1 MPPTESQP
9 EPRTHALLH
18 WRHRL
23 SVRLIGWMLAA
34 IFITFALVGYL
45 TIRMHRHHL
54 ESATQLSAERVSDLV
69 KRSTSQY
76 MLRNDREGLHQMM
89 ATIASEPGV
98 VRIRIFNQEGKIT
111 YSTDPG
117 EIEHYVAKDAEA
129 CYGCHAAG
137 RPLAR
142 LDRPDRF
149 RIYRANGT
157 AVMGVINPIENQA
170 SCSNAACHA
179 HPPEQK
185 ILGVLDT
192 NLSLAQTEASLAES
206 NQAMLSYTLLGAV
219 LISLLTGVLV
229 WRLAGVPLQMLQ
241 RGTERLASG
250 DLGYQIPLQSQ
261 DEFGDLASSFN
272 AMSGELADAR
282 ATLETRVQQKTRE
295 LTVAHQQMLQAERL
309 TSIGKLAAV
318 VAHEINNP
326 LSGIL
331 VYAKLLQKWI
341 ERGADA
347 GRQPEMRESL
357 QVMESEIRR
366 CSAIVH
372 NMLTFARATPMNL
385 GWNDANAILDRCL
398 RLVRHKLELANI
410 QLRLELEPEMPP
422 LWCDAAQLEQLL
434 LALVINAIEAMP
446 RGGNLWLRSR
456 FLPPSSELELEVQ
469 DDGVGIPSEMLPR
482 MFEPFQTTK
491 ESGGVGLGL
500 AVARQIVERHQGR
513 IAVASEPG
521 HGAKF
526 VITLPLGGPQDP
538 AGAQIQGETQWE
550 TKAVC

>member
-9 EPRTHALLH
+9 EPRPHGLPH
-18 WRHRL
+18 WRQRL

-45 TIRMHRHHL
+45 NIRLHRKHL
-54 ESATQLSAERVSDLV
+54 EAATQLSAERVSDLV

-76 MLRNDREGLHQMM
+76 MLRNDRDGLHQMM

-111 YSTDPG
+111 YSTDPR
-117 EIEHYVAKDAEA
+117 EIDHYVAKGAEA

-149 RIYRANGT
+149 RIYRANG
-157 AVMGVINPIENQA
+157 APVMGVINPIENQA
-170 SCSNAACHA
+170 ACSNAACHA

-219 LISLLTGVLV
+219 LISLLTGLLV

-250 DLGYQIPLQSQ
+250 DLGHQIPVRSQ
-261 DEFGDLASSFN
+261 DEIGNLAVSFN
-272 AMSGELADAR
+272 AMSSELADAR
-282 ATLETRVQQKTRE
+282 ATLETRVEQKTRE
-295 LTVAHQQMLQAERL
+295 LTVAHQQMLQTERL
-309 TSIGKLAAV
+309 ASIGKLAAV

-331 VYAKLLQKWI
+331 VYAKLLHRWI
-341 ERGADA
+341 ERGADPA
-347 GRQPEMRESL
+347 RQPEMRESL
-357 QVMESEIRR
+357 QVMESEILR

-385 GWNDANAILDRCL
+385 GWNDANGIVDRCL
-398 RLVRHKLELANI
+398 RLVQHKLDLANI
-410 QLRLELEPEMPP
+410 QLHLELEPELPP

-456 FLPPSSELELEVQ
+456 SLPESKQMEFEVQ
-469 DDGVGIPSEMLPR
+469 DDGVGIPPEMSPR

-491 ESGGVGLGL
+491 ESHGVGLGL

-513 IAVASEPG
+513 IAVTSEPG

-526 VITLPLGGPQDP
+526 VITFPLGGPQDP
-538 AGAQIQGETQWE
+538 AGAQKQGEAQWE
-550 TKAVC
+550 TKAIC

>member
-1 MPPTESQP
+1 
-9 EPRTHALLH
+9 
-18 WRHRL
+18 
-23 SVRLIGWMLAA
+23 MLAA

-45 TIRMHRHHL
+45 TIRLHRHHL

-69 KRSTSQY
+69 KRSTSQF
-76 MLRNDREGLHQMM
+76 MLRNDRDGLHQMM

-111 YSTDPG
+111 YSTDP
-117 EIEHYVAKDAEA
+117 EEVNHYVAKDAEA

-149 RIYRANGT
+149 RIYRANGG

-170 SCSNAACHA
+170 TCSNAACHA

-192 NLSLAQTEASLAES
+192 NLSLSQTEASLAES
-206 NQAMLSYTLLGAV
+206 NRAMLSYTLLGAV
-219 LISLLTGVLV
+219 LISLLTGFLV

-250 DLGYQIPLQSQ
+250 DLGYQIPLRSQ

-272 AMSGELADAR
+272 AMSGELAEAR
-282 ATLETRVQQKTRE
+282 ATLETRVEQKTRE
-295 LTVAHQQMLQAERL
+295 LTVAHQQMLQTERL
-309 TSIGKLAAV
+309 ASIGKLAAV

-331 VYAKLLQKWI
+331 VYAKLLRKWI
-341 ERGADA
+341 ERGADPA
-347 GRQPEMRESL
+347 RQPEMRESL
-357 QVMESEIRR
+357 QVMESEILR

-385 GWNDANAILDRCL
+385 GWNDANAVLDRCL
-398 RLVRHKLELANI
+398 RLVQHKLELSNI
-410 QLRLELEPEMPP
+410 QLHLELEPELPP

-456 FLPPSSELELEVQ
+456 SLPERRETELEVQ
-469 DDGVGIPSEMLPR
+469 DDGVGIPPEMSPR

-491 ESGGVGLGL
+491 ESHGVGLGL
-500 AVARQIVERHQGR
+500 AVARQIVERHQGH
-513 IAVASEPG
+513 IAVSSEPG

-538 AGAQIQGETQWE
+538 AGAQKQGETQWE
-550 TKAVC
+550 RKAVC

>member
-1 MPPTESQP
+1 MPPTESPPQP
-9 EPRTHALLH
+9 RPRGLPH

-45 TIRMHRHHL
+45 TIRRHRHHL
-54 ESATQLSAERVSDLV
+54 EAATQLSAERVSDLV
-69 KRSTSQY
+69 KRSTSQF

-98 VRIRIFNQEGKIT
+98 MRIRIFNQEGKIT
-111 YSTDPG
+111 YSTDPR
-117 EIEHYVAKDAEA
+117 EIDHFVAKDAEA

-137 RPLAR
+137 KPLTR

-149 RIYRANGT
+149 RIYRANG
-157 AVMGVINPIENQA
+157 APVMGVINPIENQP

-219 LISLLTGVLV
+219 LISLLTGLLV

-241 RGTERLASG
+241 SGTERLASG
-250 DLGYQIPLQSQ
+250 DLGHQIPIQSQ
-261 DEFGDLASSFN
+261 DEIGNLAVSFN
-272 AMSGELADAR
+272 AMSSELADAR
-282 ATLETRVQQKTRE
+282 ATLETRVEQKTRE

-331 VYAKLLQKWI
+331 VYAKLLRRWI
-341 ERGADA
+341 DRGTDPT
-347 GRQPEMRESL
+347 RQPEMRESL
-357 QVMESEIRR
+357 QVMESEILR

-385 GWNDANAILDRCL
+385 GWNDANATVDRCV
-398 RLVRHKLELANI
+398 RLVQHKLDLANV
-410 QLRLELEPEMPP
+410 QLHLELEPELPP

-456 FLPPSSELELEVQ
+456 SLPHSRELELEVQ
-469 DDGVGIPSEMLPR
+469 DDGVGIPPEMLPR
-482 MFEPFQTTK
+482 MFEPFQSTK
-491 ESGGVGLGL
+491 EASGVGLGL
-500 AVARQIVERHQGR
+500 AVARQIGERHQGR
-513 IAVASEPG
+513 ITVSSEPG
-521 HGAKF
+521 RGARF

-538 AGAQIQGETQWE
+538 AGAQKPGEAQWE

>member
-1 MPPTESQP
+1 MLPTDLQR
-9 EPRTHALLH
+9 EPRALPR

-45 TIRMHRHHL
+45 SIRLHRHHL
-54 ESATQLSAERVSDLV
+54 EAATQLSAERVSDLV

-111 YSTDPG
+111 YSTDPR
-117 EIEHYVAKDAEA
+117 EMNQLVAKDAEA

-137 RPLAR
+137 QPLAR

-149 RIYRANGT
+149 RIYRANGEP
-157 AVMGVINPIENQA
+157 VMGVINPIENQA
-170 SCSNAACHA
+170 ACSNAACHA

-219 LISLLTGVLV
+219 LISLLTGLLV

-250 DLGYQIPLQSQ
+250 DLGYQISIHSQ
-261 DEFGDLASSFN
+261 DEIGDLAASFN
-272 AMSGELADAR
+272 QMSGELAEAHN
-282 ATLETRVQQKTRE
+282 TLETRVQQKTRE
-295 LTVAHQQMLQAERL
+295 LTVAHQQMLQTERL
-309 TSIGKLAAV
+309 ASIGKLAAV

-331 VYAKLLQKWI
+331 VYAKLLHKWI
-341 ERGADA
+341 DRGADPA
-347 GRQPEMRESL
+347 RQPEMRESL
-357 QVMESEIRR
+357 QVMESEILR

-385 GWNDANAILDRCL
+385 GWSDANAVLDRCV
-398 RLVRHKLELANI
+398 RLVQHKLDLAGV
-410 QLRLELEPEMPP
+410 QLHLELEPE
-422 LWCDAAQLEQLL
+422 LAAVWCDPGQLEQLL

-446 RGGNLWLRSR
+446 RGGSLWLRSR
-456 FLPPSSELELEVQ
+456 SLPESREVELQVQ
-469 DDGVGIPSEMLPR
+469 DDGAGIPPEILPR

-500 AVARQIVERHQGR
+500 AVARQIVERHHGR
-513 IAVASEPG
+513 IEVVSEPG

-538 AGAQIQGETQWE
+538 SGAQKQGEAQWE

>member
-1 MPPTESQP
+1 MPTIEPQP
-9 EPRTHALLH
+9 EPRPRGLPH

-54 ESATQLSAERVSDLV
+54 EAATQLSAERVSDLV

-76 MLRNDREGLHQMM
+76 MLRNDRDGLHQMM

-98 VRIRIFNQEGKIT
+98 IRIRIFNQEGKIT
-111 YSTDPG
+111 YSTDPR
-117 EIEHYVAKDAEA
+117 EIDHYVAKDAEA

-149 RIYRANGT
+149 RIYRAGG
-157 AVMGVINPIENQA
+157 APVMGVINPIENQP

-219 LISLLTGVLV
+219 LISLLTGLLV

-250 DLGYQIPLQSQ
+250 DLGHQIPVRSQ
-261 DEFGDLASSFN
+261 DEIGNLAVSFN
-272 AMSGELADAR
+272 AMSSELADAR
-282 ATLETRVQQKTRE
+282 ATLETRVEQKTRE

-331 VYAKLLQKWI
+331 VYAKLLRRWI
-341 ERGADA
+341 DRGTDPA
-347 GRQPEMRESL
+347 RQPEMRESL
-357 QVMESEIRR
+357 QVMESEILR

-385 GWNDANAILDRCL
+385 GWSDANGVLDRCL
-398 RLVRHKLELANI
+398 RLVQHKLDLANV
-410 QLRLELEPEMPP
+410 QLHLELEPELPP
-422 LWCDAAQLEQLL
+422 LWSDAAQLEQLL

-456 FLPPSSELELEVQ
+456 SLPHSRELEIEVQ
-469 DDGVGIPSEMLPR
+469 DDGVGIPPEMLPR
-482 MFEPFQTTK
+482 MFEPFQSTK
-491 ESGGVGLGL
+491 EASGVGLGL

-513 IAVASEPG
+513 ITVSSEPG
-521 HGAKF
+521 RGARF
-526 VITLPLGGPQDP
+526 VITLPLAGPQDP
-538 AGAQIQGETQWE
+538 AGAQKPGEAQWE

>member
-1 MPPTESQP
+1 MPTTESPPQP
-9 EPRTHALLH
+9 RPRGLPH
-18 WRHRL
+18 WRHSL

-54 ESATQLSAERVSDLV
+54 EAATQLSAERVSDLV

-76 MLRNDREGLHQMM
+76 MLRNDRDGLHQMM

-111 YSTDPG
+111 YSTDPR
-117 EIEHYVAKDAEA
+117 EVDHYVAKDAEA
-129 CYGCHAAG
+129 CYGCHAAR

-149 RIYRANGT
+149 RIYRANGEP
-157 AVMGVINPIENQA
+157 VMGVINPIENQA
-170 SCSNAACHA
+170 ACSNAACHA
-179 HPPEQK
+179 HPREQK

-219 LISLLTGVLV
+219 LISLLTGLLV
-229 WRLAGVPLQMLQ
+229 WRLAGVPLHMLE

-250 DLGYQIPLQSQ
+250 DLGYQIPIQSQ
-261 DEFGDLASSFN
+261 DEIGDLAASFN
-272 AMSGELADAR
+272 AMSGELAEAR
-282 ATLETRVQQKTRE
+282 ATLETRVEQKTRE
-295 LTVAHQQMLQAERL
+295 LQTAHQQMLQAERL
-309 TSIGKLAAV
+309 ASIGKLAAV

-331 VYAKLLQKWI
+331 VYAKLLHRWI
-341 ERGADA
+341 DRGAEP

-357 QVMESEIRR
+357 QVMESEILR

-385 GWNDANAILDRCL
+385 GWSDANGVVDRCV
-398 RLVRHKLELANI
+398 RLVRHKLDLANV
-410 QLRLELEPEMPP
+410 QLHLELEPQLPP

-456 FLPPSSELELEVQ
+456 SLPESRETEMQVQ
-469 DDGVGIPSEMLPR
+469 DDGVGIPPQMLPR

-491 ESGGVGLGL
+491 EAGGVGLGL

-513 IAVASEPG
+513 IAVSSEPG
-521 HGAKF
+521 RGARF
-526 VITLPLGGPQDP
+526 FITLPLGGPQDQ
-538 AGAQIQGETQWE
+538 AGAQKPGEAQWE

>member
-1 MPPTESQP
+1 MPPTDLQR
-9 EPRTHALLH
+9 EPRALPR

-45 TIRMHRHHL
+45 SIRLHRHHL
-54 ESATQLSAERVSDLV
+54 EAATQLSAERVSDLV

-111 YSTDPG
+111 YSTDPR
-117 EIEHYVAKDAEA
+117 EMNQLVAKDAEA

-137 RPLAR
+137 QPLAR

-149 RIYRANGT
+149 RIYRANGEP
-157 AVMGVINPIENQA
+157 VMGVINPIENQA
-170 SCSNAACHA
+170 ACSNAACHA

-219 LISLLTGVLV
+219 LISLLTGLLV

-250 DLGYQIPLQSQ
+250 DLGYQISIHSQ
-261 DEFGDLASSFN
+261 DEIGDLAASFN
-272 AMSGELADAR
+272 QMSGELAEAHN
-282 ATLETRVQQKTRE
+282 TLETRVQQKTRE

-331 VYAKLLQKWI
+331 VYAQLLRRWI
-341 ERGADA
+341 DRGADPA
-347 GRQPEMRESL
+347 RQPEMRESL
-357 QVMESEIRR
+357 QVMESEILR

-385 GWNDANAILDRCL
+385 GWSDANAVLDRCV
-398 RLVRHKLELANI
+398 RLVQHKLDLAGV
-410 QLRLELEPEMPP
+410 QLHLELEPE
-422 LWCDAAQLEQLL
+422 LAAVWCDPGQLEQLL

-446 RGGNLWLRSR
+446 RGGSLWLRSR
-456 FLPPSSELELEVQ
+456 SLPESREVELQVQ
-469 DDGVGIPSEMLPR
+469 DDGAGIPPEILPR

-500 AVARQIVERHQGR
+500 AVARQIVERHHGR
-513 IAVASEPG
+513 IEVVSEPG

-538 AGAQIQGETQWE
+538 SSAQKQGEAQWE

>member
-9 EPRTHALLH
+9 EPRPRRLLP
-18 WRHRL
+18 WRHSL
-23 SVRLIGWMLAA
+23 SARLIGWLLAA
-34 IFITFALVGYL
+34 IVITFALVGYL
-45 TIRMHRHHL
+45 NVRLHRRHL
-54 ESATQLSAERVSDLV
+54 EAATQLSAERVSDLV

-76 MLRNDREGLHQMM
+76 MLRNDREGLHQLM

-117 EIEHYVAKDAEA
+117 EVDHYVAKDAEA

-137 RPLAR
+137 QPLAR

-149 RIYRANGT
+149 RIYRVSGAP
-157 AVMGVINPIENQA
+157 VMGVINPIENHA
-170 SCSNAACHA
+170 GCSNAACHA

-219 LISLLTGVLV
+219 LISLLTGLLV

-250 DLGYQIPLQSQ
+250 DLGHQIAIRSQ
-261 DEFGDLASSFN
+261 DEIGDLAASFN

-282 ATLETRVQQKTRE
+282 STLETRVEQKTRE

-331 VYAKLLQKWI
+331 VYTKLLHRWI
-341 ERGADA
+341 ERGAEP

-385 GWNDANAILDRCL
+385 AWSDANAVVERCL
-398 RLVRHKLELANI
+398 RLVRHKLDLANI
-410 QLRLELEPEMPP
+410 QLRLELEPELPP
-422 LWCDAAQLEQLL
+422 LWADAAQLEQLL

-446 RGGNLWLRSR
+446 RGGTLWLRSR
-456 FLPPSSELELEVQ
+456 SLPERRELELEVQ
-469 DDGVGIPSEMLPR
+469 DDGVGIPAEMLPG

-491 ESGGVGLGL
+491 ESHGVGLGL

-513 IAVASEPG
+513 ITVTSEPG
-521 HGAKF
+521 HGARF
-526 VITLPLGGPQDP
+526 VITLPLGGLQSP
-538 AGAQIQGETQWE
+538 AGGQKQGESQWE

>member
-9 EPRTHALLH
+9 EPRARALPH
-18 WRHRL
+18 WRHNL
-23 SVRLIGWMLAA
+23 SVRLIGWLLAA
-34 IFITFALVGYL
+34 IVTTFALVGYL
-45 TIRMHRHHL
+45 NVRLHRHHL

-69 KRSTSQY
+69 KRSTSQF
-76 MLRNDREGLHQMM
+76 MLRNDRDGLHQMM

-98 VRIRIFNQEGKIT
+98 VRLRIFNQEGKIT
-111 YSTDPG
+111 YSTDPR
-117 EIEHYVAKDAEA
+117 EMNQYVAKDAEA

-137 RPLAR
+137 QPLAR

-149 RIYRANGT
+149 RIYRANGEP
-157 AVMGVINPIENQA
+157 VMGVINPIENQPG
-170 SCSNAACHA
+170 CSNAACHA

-219 LISLLTGVLV
+219 LISLLTGLLV

-250 DLGYQIPLQSQ
+250 DLGFRIPVQSQ
-261 DEFGDLASSFN
+261 DEIGDLASSFN
-272 AMSGELADAR
+272 AMSEELAEAHN
-282 ATLETRVQQKTRE
+282 TLEARVEQKTRE

-309 TSIGKLAAV
+309 ASIGKLAAV

-331 VYAKLLQKWI
+331 VYAKLLRKWI
-341 ERGADA
+341 DRGAEA
-347 GRQPEMRESL
+347 SRQPEMRESL
-357 QVMESEIRR
+357 QVMESEILR

-372 NMLTFARATPMNL
+372 NMLAFARATPMNL
-385 GWNDANAILDRCL
+385 GWNEANGVVDRCV
-398 RLVRHKLELANI
+398 RLVRHKLDLANI
-410 QLRLELEPEMPP
+410 QLHLELEPELPP

-434 LALVINAIEAMP
+434 LALAINAIEAMP
-446 RGGNLWLRSR
+446 RGGTLWLRSR
-456 FLPPSSELELEVQ
+456 SLPESREIEFEVQ
-469 DDGVGIPSEMLPR
+469 DDGVGIPPEMLSR

-513 IAVASEPG
+513 IAVTSEPG
-521 HGAKF
+521 RGARF
-526 VITLPLGGPQDP
+526 VITLPLGGPQDQ
-538 AGAQIQGETQWE
+538 AGAQKQGEAQWK

>member
-1 MPPTESQP
+1 MATIEAASV
-9 EPRTHALLH
+9 PRARGLPH

-45 TIRMHRHHL
+45 TIRRHRHHL
-54 ESATQLSAERVSDLV
+54 EAATQLSAERVSDLV
-69 KRSTSQY
+69 KRSTSQF
-76 MLRNDREGLHQMM
+76 MLRNDRDGLHQMM

-98 VRIRIFNQEGKIT
+98 MRIRIFNQEGKIT
-111 YSTDPG
+111 YSTDPE
-117 EIEHYVAKDAEA
+117 EIDHLVAKDAEA

-137 RPLAR
+137 KPLAR

-149 RIYRANGT
+149 RIYHANGT
-157 AVMGVINPIENQA
+157 PVMGVINPIENQP
-170 SCSNAACHA
+170 SCTNAACHA

-206 NQAMLSYTLLGAV
+206 TQAMLSYTLLGAV
-219 LISLLTGVLV
+219 LISLLTGLLV

-241 RGTERLASG
+241 SGTERLATG
-250 DLGYQIPLQSQ
+250 DLGHQIPVRSQ
-261 DEFGDLASSFN
+261 DEIGNLAVSFN
-272 AMSGELADAR
+272 AMSSELADAR

-309 TSIGKLAAV
+309 ASIGKLAAV

-331 VYAKLLQKWI
+331 VYAKLLRKWI
-341 ERGADA
+341 ERGADSA
-347 GRQPEMRESL
+347 RQPEMRESL

-385 GWNDANAILDRCL
+385 GWSDANAVVDRSL
-398 RLVRHKLELANI
+398 RLVQHKLELANV
-410 QLRLELEPEMPP
+410 QLHLELEPELPR
-422 LWCDAAQLEQLL
+422 LWSDAAQLEQLL

-446 RGGNLWLRSR
+446 HGGNLWLRSR
-456 FLPPSSELELEVQ
+456 SLAGSREVELEVQ
-469 DDGVGIPSEMLPR
+469 DDGVGIPPEMLPR
-482 MFEPFQTTK
+482 MFEPFQSTK
-491 ESGGVGLGL
+491 EASGVGLGL

-513 IAVASEPG
+513 ITVSSEPG
-521 HGAKF
+521 RGARF

-538 AGAQIQGETQWE
+538 AGAQRPGEAQ
-550 TKAVC
+550 